1 MHIAGILIQ
10 QLTGAQFRFVPYRGP
25 ALAMQD
31 LLSGRI
37 DLSILQPAV
46 AMPQVRSGKIRA
58 YAVTARTRLRTAPDI
73 PTVDEAGVPRVY
85 VSVWSAL
92 WAPKGT
98 PNTIIA
104 QLNAAVVSAL
114 GDQGSASG
122 SPRFGRFLRASS
134 NLGGAGRAPSSR
146 DREWW
151 PIIKAANIK
160 AK

>member
-1 MHIAGILIQ
+1 
-10 QLTGAQFRFVPYRGP
+10 
-25 ALAMQD
+25 MQD

-58 YAVTARTRLRTAPDI
+58 YAVTARRALRTAPDI

-114 GDQGSASG
+114 GDPGVRQRLTEIRQEISSA
-122 SPRFGRFLRASS
+122 RAAIP
-134 NLGGAGRAPSSR
+134 GGAGRAPSSR